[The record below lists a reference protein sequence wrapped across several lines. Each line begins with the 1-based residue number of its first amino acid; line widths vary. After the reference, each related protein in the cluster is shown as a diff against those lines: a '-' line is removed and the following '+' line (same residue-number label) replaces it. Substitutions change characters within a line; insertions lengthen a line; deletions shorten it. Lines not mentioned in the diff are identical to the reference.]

1 MTTLV
6 YETLSEVPQELRD
19 AAKEGDNG
27 KFSVKVAPAERI
39 TEFRD
44 NNVSLSQERDSLL
57 ADLSRYEG
65 VTGVTLAEI
74 STLDDFATTLSGL
87 RETSKRVEDGVLV
100 ENTSLDEAAAS
111 RVTEV
116 TANFKDQLATMAKE
130 RDVYKDKANKSDSR
144 ANSMVVENAVR
155 LAASDPDVAMLDS
168 AVGLILHEAYNTFR
182 VEDGGTLVAKSPEGA
197 IAYGSDGVS
206 PMTMKEWLLKQRE
219 TSEFLFKGSKGGGA
233 LGAADVIGRISSAD
247 LAKMSPSER
256 INYARKHNA
265 A

>member
-1 MTTLV
+1 MTTLT
-6 YETLSEVPQELRD
+6 YTTLSEVPTELRD
-19 AAKEGDNG
+19 AAKEGDDG
-27 KFSVKVAPAERI
+27 QFSVKVAPQAKV
-39 TEFRD
+39 TQFRE
-44 NNVSLSQERDSLL
+44 NNVVLSQERDSLL
-57 ADLSRYEG
+57 ADISRYEG

-74 STLDDFATTLSGL
+74 STLDDFATTLSSL

-116 TANFKDQLATMAKE
+116 TANFKEQLSAMARE
-130 RDVYKDKANKSDSR
+130 RDAYKDKASKSDSR

-168 AVGLILHEAYNTFR
+168 AVGLVLHEAYNTFR
-182 VEDGGTLVAKSPEGA
+182 VEEGGSLVAKSPEGA
-197 IAYGSDGVS
+197 IAYGSDGVT
-206 PMTMKEWLLKQRE
+206 PMTMAEWLIKQRE
-219 TSEFLFKGSKGGGA
+219 VSPFLFKGSKGGGA
-233 LGAADVIGRISSAD
+233 LGATDTIGRMSSAD
-247 LAKMSPSER
+247 LAKMSPQER